1 MNWGLRIVLA
11 FAIFAVLIFTM
22 VFISMNQD
30 INLVSTDYYKQEIE
44 YEDQI
49 QRERNTNSLEKLP
62 EILIEKST
70 QQVVI
75 TFPPQLITQVA
86 DGYIHM
92 FRPSDATKDKKYKL
106 ALDSS
111 GIQKV
116 SVSSSLRGLWK
127 IKLYWNYGDQQY
139 YMEKILTY

>member
-11 FAIFAVLIFTM
+11 FSVFAVLVFTM

-30 INLVSTDYYKQEIE
+30 INLVATDYYKQEIE
-44 YEDQI
+44 YEAQI
-49 QRERNTNSLEKLP
+49 QRERNTNSLEKSP

-70 QQVVI
+70 QQVIVK
-75 TFPPQLITQVA
+75 FPPELYAQTI

-92 FRPSDATKDKKYKL
+92 FRPSDANQDKKYKL
-106 ALDSS
+106 ELDSL

-116 SVSSSLRGLWK
+116 SIVNNLKGLWK
-127 IKLYWNYGDQQY
+127 IKLYWNNGDQQY
-139 YMEKILTY
+139 YMEKLLTY